1 MPKKIQT
8 AGFVS
13 NHLTRLTCKNIL
25 CRHQDFATQVIG
37 NCQQLR
43 VIYGYWILPET
54 VIWSMA
60 MISGYF
66 WTQAAALNESRS
78 RLAVERLPGS
88 SSWTDQMISTS
99 WSSCVL
105 TELCS
110 DYDEFCRFNNL
121 CVYHSCPW
129 SFHWCPCLRLQL
141 IYTTSCGRWQ
151 PATSACNFT
160 FKPPTVTNS
169 STWEN
174 CFIDFNHDNGAIDG
188 GRRRCQRSEMR
199 WALVIAWPI
208 WPWPWNS
215 PMLTLILLN
224 LWHLMWWQQFWK
236 LCFSGISTF
245 YIGYLSPT
253 ASQMCLRQTS

>member
-1 MPKKIQT
+1 MSCSPVKSLNCMFKAFRWTKPRQQRSTDSVFFLQEIGKSDRNGSGNFMEQILVELFDFLVKII
-8 AGFVS
+8 GF
-13 NHLTRLTCKNIL
+13 HR
-25 CRHQDFATQVIG
+25 
-37 NCQQLR
+37 
-43 VIYGYWILPET
+43 
-54 VIWSMA
+54 
-60 MISGYF
+60 
-66 WTQAAALNESRS
+66 
-78 RLAVERLPGS
+78 
-88 SSWTDQMISTS
+88 TDLHVCWQSY
-99 WSSCVL
+99 VL
-105 TELCS
+105 TCS

-174 CFIDFNHDNGAIDG
+174 CFIDFQHDNGAIDG

-224 LWHLMWWQQFWK
+224 LWRLMWWQQFWK